1 MSMLPHIINGTLRDH
16 YILLFGMAG
25 GFAAAVGFVAAWVGA
40 QFGARRAARLA
51 AQEAVANGGLGVDRN
66 LTALVQAVDA
76 IALEVERL
84 SEGQRFTARLM
95 SERPSVPAPMKHE
108 TPARVI
114 TPH

>member
-1 MSMLPHIINGTLRDH
+1 MLPHILNGTLREH
-16 YILLFGMAG
+16 YVLLFGMAG
-25 GFAAAVGFVAAWVGA
+25 GIAAVVGFVAAWIGA

-51 AQEAVANGGLGVDRN
+51 ADDALARGGLGIDRS
-66 LTALVQAVDA
+66 LSALVQAVDS

-95 SERPSVPAPMKHE
+95 SERQGLIAPVKPE
-108 TPARVI
+108 SAARVI

>member
-51 AQEAVANGGLGVDRN
+51 A
-66 LTALVQAVDA
+66 
-76 IALEVERL
+76 
-84 SEGQRFTARLM
+84 
-95 SERPSVPAPMKHE
+95 
-108 TPARVI
+108 
-114 TPH
+114 